1 MSIRQ
6 KINDILQRHIVVAD
20 AAVGTALIGTRR
32 DLCADELSITDHER
46 VVALHEAAI
55 RAGARIITTNTF
67 LSDSLSL
74 VASGATHP
82 TEEVVAKSVAAAKQ
96 ARESVAKEATAA
108 GKTSKEVFIA
118 GSIGPSVRNISLATD
133 ISEEA
138 LRESYRALIKAL
150 TAEGVDIFLIE
161 SITDIRNAEIA
172 AEECRAIA
180 PETPIIFSAVLS
192 KIGGLLLSGRTIEKY
207 VEDVEKFDPIAI
219 GFNCSTGVQSVVD
232 NLSLLVRYTKRH
244 TYCSPS
250 AGIPNAKGEYPESAK
265 RHTEALRK
273 AAENGL
279 LSIVGGCCG
288 TTEKHTL
295 GVAQMARHYK
305 PRKTE

>member
-74 VASGATHP
+74 VASGATHA

-108 GKTSKEVFIA
+108 GKTPKEVFIA

-150 TAEGVDIFLIE
+150 SAEGVDIFLIE

-273 AAENGL
+273 AAESGL

-295 GVAQMARHYK
+295 GVAQMARHSK